1 MSEARKST
9 RAVEIFFSYSHKDE
23 ELRDELSKHLAILKR
38 QGVIT
43 AWHDRMIGGGNEWA
57 HEIDEHLN
65 SADIILLLVSS
76 DFLAS
81 DYCYDIEVKRAME
94 RHNEGDARVI
104 PVVLRPVDWKGAP
117 FDKLQS
123 LPKDAKPVTA
133 WPSRDE
139 AFLNVVHGIRA
150 AAEELLIRRLEHL
163 LASFTKV
170 CSLKN
175 WPNAISLGERI
186 LKELPDH
193 APAYQTTRS
202 GTAVAYVKR
211 WSRYLEEPDSSL
223 PGYNVEIR
231 TKRHEKKDVI
241 RQAILADIDRAI
253 TLDHGNAEYCYLR
266 FCLSADRSFL
276 DRAIELDPSVVQY
289 YSERASL
296 RRHGGDIDG
305 AFQDD
310 SRIAALEGSPP
321 PTRMTHEEAVSKL
334 RSFLEK
340 KIADSGQLLKKPG
353 GLGHEKKGP
362 WRLKCLMD

>member
-1 MSEARKST
+1 MSEARKNT
-9 RAVEIFFSYSHKDE
+9 RAVEMFFSYSHKDE

-43 AWHDRMIGGGNEWA
+43 AWHDRKIGGGNEWS

-150 AAEELLIRRLEHL
+150 AAEELLIRKLDHL

-170 CSLKN
+170 SSLKN

-186 LKELPDH
+186 LNELPDH
-193 APAYQTTRS
+193 APAYQTIRS
-202 GTAVAYVKR
+202 RTAAAYVKR
-211 WSRYLEEPDSSL
+211 WSRYLEQSDSSWR
-223 PGYNVEIR
+223 GYSVEIR
-231 TKRHEKKDVI
+231 TKRHENAKEI
-241 RQAILADIDRAI
+241 RQAILADLDRAI
-253 TLDHGNAEYCYLR
+253 KLDPDNAEYCYLR
-266 FCLSADRSFL
+266 FCLGADNSFL

-296 RRHGGDIDG
+296 RRDRGDKDG
-305 AFQDD
+305 AFQDY
-310 SRIAALEGSPP
+310 SRVAELEGRQP
-321 PTRMTHEEAVSKL
+321 PTRMTDEEAVSKL

-340 KIADSGQLLKKPG
+340 PDAFREIFKKPG
-353 GLGHEKKGP
+353 DLGREKKDP
-362 WRLKCLMD
+362 WRLKCLKD